1 MISRRKVILGVS
13 TATVVIVAG
22 ILGVWVYRGQT
33 TTPEATVQPSA
44 TASVKSKPTA
54 PPTEELT
61 DQLTGEKISVSDKFH
76 ILVPGGWRASV
87 STQLSFLAVQFA
99 RPGQLESLVY
109 DKAQPATV
117 DYDGIPAWSGLTEH
131 FYVRA
136 ITAPSQAFN
145 PANHAEVTSEPFT
158 FNDRTVGKK
167 YLVTKHAAEAQKW
180 GGLLKDDVWYGRV
193 FIYPKG
199 ETTVEAHLA
208 FYPSTN
214 IDQKLFE
221 KVAATVEQ

>member
-33 TTPEATVQPSA
+33 TTTEATVQPSA

-61 DQLTGEKISVSDKFH
+61 DQLTGEKISVGDRFH

-87 STQLSFLAVQFA
+87 STQSSFLAVQFA

-117 DYDGIPAWSGLTEH
+117 DYNGIPAWNGLTEH
-131 FYVRA
+131 FYVRT

-158 FNDRTVGKK
+158 FNDGTVGKK